1 MMQPTKD
8 NSNGKIFNLTIC
20 KNDDIDSEGLQ
31 QSDTDYDSLIDL
43 QSLNTNTNQSSNVP
57 VTTVSVIAD
66 FGQNFLKRFYNKKT
80 ISLLTNDFIRR

>member
-1 MMQPTKD
+1 M
-8 NSNGKIFNLTIC
+8 FNLIIC
-20 KNDDIDSEGLQ
+20 KNDNIDYEGLQ
-31 QSDTDYDSLIDL
+31 QSDTDDDSLIDL

-80 ISLLTNDFIRR
+80 IDVRN